1 MPVSKP
7 KKHHYVPQMY
17 LWNFAD
23 ADNRTQVV
31 RLAQQTS
38 NAARINT
45 IAAENHFHRFTVDGE
60 ETLYVEEIATKIEG
74 HAAQPLLRLID
85 PQKRVWPL
93 PNDERLSLAFF
104 VAFQFM
110 RVPVARDLYASM
122 VAQLPDIFGPNL
134 PMEFEDLDVPLMHG
148 ASMVGEALPEGAA
161 ALCNR
166 AWTIFDFKLKTLAT
180 SDVPVVV
187 LPDEN
192 ATLRTAASL
201 MSPGGLYF
209 PLARRTAL
217 FIGPPGTSPQD
228 DRTMPGNAR
237 LASLFNA
244 TTVQWARD
252 CVFHHPEDDPLYGIE
267 LPAPR
272 RGEVRW
278 EDMGRPGR

>member
-1 MPVSKP
+1 MSKP

-17 LWNFAD
+17 LRNFAD

-38 NAARINT
+38 NTARINT

-74 HAAQPLLRLID
+74 RAAQPLLRLID
-85 PQKRVWPL
+85 PQKRRWPL
-93 PNDERLSLAFF
+93 PNDDRLSLAFF
-104 VAFQFM
+104 IAFQFM

-122 VAQLPDIFGPNL
+122 VAQLPDILGLTFPA
-134 PMEFEDLDVPLMHG
+134 EFEDLDVPLLHG
-148 ASMVGEALPEGAA
+148 ASMVSEALPEGAA

-166 AWTIFDFKLKTLAT
+166 AWTILDFKLKTLAT

-187 LPDEN
+187 LPDEGV
-192 ATLRTAASL
+192 TPRTAAGF
-201 MSPGGLYF
+201 MSPGGMYL

-217 FIGPPGTSPQD
+217 FIGPPGTSPEG
-228 DRTMPGNAR
+228 DRMMRGNAL
-237 LASLFNA
+237 LARLFNSA
-244 TTVQWARD
+244 TVQWARD
-252 CVFHHPEDDPLYGIE
+252 CIFHHPEDDPLHGIE
-267 LPAPR
+267 LPGPR

-278 EDMGRPGR
+278 EGMGHPGA